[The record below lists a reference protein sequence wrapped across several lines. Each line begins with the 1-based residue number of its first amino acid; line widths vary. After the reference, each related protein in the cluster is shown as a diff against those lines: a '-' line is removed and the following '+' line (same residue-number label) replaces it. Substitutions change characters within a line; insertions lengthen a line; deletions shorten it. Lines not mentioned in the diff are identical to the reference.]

1 MSEFDS
7 RLQLMGITVW
17 RLREACEA
25 HEIVQP
31 PKMPDI
37 SNMPETNKIQK
48 TQLTSSL
55 FCYALHNNAG
65 KAVGVVLADYV
76 EDVAL
81 SRDAQAEWLV
91 KMISA
96 LTPHYATCTFDAIPV
111 SSAFCIVLGDAAQT
125 FFSQHPFSSDHVVR
139 QASPR
144 DLYSNQESKKILWSL
159 IKPFRTVF

>member
-7 RLQLMGITVW
+7 RLQLMGVTVW

-25 HEIVQP
+25 REIAQP
-31 PKMPDI
+31 PTI
-37 SNMPETNKIQK
+37 PETNKIQK
-48 TQLTSSL
+48 THIVTPSL

-65 KAVGVVLADYV
+65 KAVGVVLADYI
-76 EDVAL
+76 EDAAL

-96 LTPHYATCTFDAIPV
+96 LTPHYAACTSDAIPV

>member
-1 MSEFDS
+1 MTEFDS
-7 RLQLMGITVW
+7 RLRLMGITAW
-17 RLREACEA
+17 QLRDVDQTREN
-25 HEIVQP
+25 VQEF
-31 PKMPDI
+31 DI
-37 SNMPETNKIQK
+37 SKIQK
-48 TQLTSSL
+48 TEIVSPSL
-55 FCYALHNNAG
+55 FCYALQNTAG
-65 KAVGVVLADYV
+65 KAVGVVLADYI
-76 EDVAL
+76 EDAAL

-96 LTPHYATCTFDAIPV
+96 LTPHYAACTSDAVPV
-111 SSAFCIVLGDAAQT
+111 SSAFCIVLGDAAQA